1 MSLVTARA
9 VLLRSHPYSESS
21 RVLRFLTDDG
31 GLIGVMA
38 RGVRRTGRSGSSGLD
53 IFAQGSLIYYMKE
66 TRDLQTYKEFSVTRP
81 RRGLGRL
88 PARLAAASVLAEL
101 VLRHAGEGETRAL
114 FARMEGALDR
124 LAETSPE
131 GLLGL
136 TVAEGWALVDTLGY
150 RPELAYCVGCGREL
164 GDDDGSRMDLAQG
177 GLRCTTCTGGGPRVG
192 PGARRQLERL
202 LAGEVPPD
210 LTHERAHLRLL
221 SDFVTYHLAGSR
233 PLDAFRVLAALTPG
247 DDA

>member
-1 MSLVTARA
+1 VSLVTARA

-21 RVLRFLTDDG
+21 RVLRFLTDSG
-31 GLIGVMA
+31 GLVGVMA
-38 RGVRRTGRSGSSGLD
+38 RGVRRSGRSGSSGLD
-53 IFAQGSLIYYMKE
+53 VFAQGALIYYMKE
-66 TRDLQTYKEFSVTRP
+66 TRELQTYKDFSVTHP
-81 RRGLGRL
+81 RRGLGRD
-88 PARLAAASVLAEL
+88 PARLAGASVLAEL
-101 VLRHAGEGETRAL
+101 VLRHAQEGETQAL

-124 LAETSPE
+124 LSEVPRE

-150 RPELAYCVGCGREL
+150 RPELAHCVGCGREL
-164 GDDDGSRMDLAQG
+164 DDDELARMDLEQG
-177 GLRCTTCTGGGPRVG
+177 GLRCAACAGAGPRVG
-192 PGARRQLERL
+192 PVARRQLASLR
-202 LAGEVPPD
+202 AGEVPPD

-233 PLDAFRVLAALTPG
+233 PLDAFRILVALTPG